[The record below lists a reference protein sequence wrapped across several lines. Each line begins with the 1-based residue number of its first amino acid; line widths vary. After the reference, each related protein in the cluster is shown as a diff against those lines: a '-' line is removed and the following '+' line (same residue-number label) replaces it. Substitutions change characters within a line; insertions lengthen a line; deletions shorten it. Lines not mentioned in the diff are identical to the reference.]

1 MAESTRVEAAPGGPD
16 SATLGDREHVAPDGN
31 GSRSEVVGG
40 TVRDAAFEVMRRHGL
55 TTIFGNPGST
65 EIAFL
70 TDLPPDIRF
79 VLGLHEG
86 SVVGMATGY
95 ALARGKPA
103 FVNLHTAAGLGNAI
117 NAIANARDCRA
128 PLVIVVG
135 QQDRRQLAFEPFLT
149 GRALDRLA
157 GEYPVWRVLPA
168 RAQDVPGAIARA
180 CHEAQA
186 ARGPALVVV
195 PMGDWHEPADELA
208 AGAPARI
215 VRPHSVAGADVGE
228 LADLLGGAEAPALVV
243 GAPEEED
250 WGGVLALAERL
261 RCPVWQESFSRRV
274 GFPQDH
280 PLFAGHL
287 PWQRRLMHDALAPY
301 DVVLT
306 LGTNAFRAYLF
317 DEPVALVEPSTRV
330 AVLTADPAE
339 AHRSPCDLA
348 VVAPVGATCAAL
360 AEVLPA
366 RAAGNPPEP
375 PRRPAPLPA
384 PAAGEGLRPAHVLDA
399 LAERMPADALLVEE
413 CPSSQPELYQRIP
426 VRIPF
431 GFLSTANGCLGF
443 GLAGSIGL
451 RMGLP
456 DRPVVAVLGDGS
468 TTYAIQSLWSAA
480 RYDVGVL
487 LVVLANG
494 CYAVMDGLARRAGRA
509 AAWPGFEAV
518 DIGGLARAFG
528 CPSVRVETHAQL
540 IATFDA
546 VLPSLSERR
555 EPLLVEAVVGV

>member
-1 MAESTRVEAAPGGPD
+1 MSQSAGVER
-16 SATLGDREHVAPDGN
+16 ATASETATGHGN
-31 GSRSEVVGG
+31 GTCASAGR

-70 TDLPPDIRF
+70 TDLPADLRF

-86 SVVGMATGY
+86 SVVGMASGY
-95 ALARGKPA
+95 ALARGEPA

-128 PLVIVVG
+128 PLVILVG
-135 QQDRRQLAFEPFLT
+135 QQDRRQIAFEPFLT
-149 GRALDRLA
+149 GRQLERLA
-157 GEYPVWRVLPA
+157 GEYPVWRHLPS

-180 CHEAQA
+180 YHEAIA

-195 PMGDWHEPADELA
+195 PMGDWLEPADELA
-208 AGAPARI
+208 AGAPSR
-215 VRPHSVAGADVGE
+215 VLRPHSVAGSEVEE
-228 LADLLGGAEAPALVV
+228 LADLLAGAEAPALVV
-243 GAPEEED
+243 GAPEGED
-250 WGGVLALAERL
+250 WDAVLALAERL
-261 RCPVWQESFSRRV
+261 RCPVWQEAFSRRV

-287 PWQRRLMHDALAPY
+287 HWQRRLMHDVLARY

-306 LGTNAFRAYLF
+306 VGTNAFRAYLF

-339 AHRSPCDLA
+339 AHRSPCELA
-348 VVAPVGATCAAL
+348 VIAPVGATCRAL
-360 AEVLPA
+360 VEQLSERP
-366 RAAGNPPEP
+366 AGNPPEP
-375 PRRPAPLPA
+375 VRRPAPLAVPA
-384 PAAGEGLRPAHVLDA
+384 PGDPLRPGHVLDA
-399 LAERMPADALLVEE
+399 LAERLPEDVLLVEE

-426 VRIPF
+426 VRVPF

-468 TTYAIQSLWSAA
+468 TMYAIQALWSAA

-494 CYAVMDGLARRAGRA
+494 RYAVMDGLARRVGGA
-509 AAWPGFEAV
+509 AAWPGFESV
-518 DIGGLARAFG
+518 DIGGMARALG
-528 CPSVRVETHAQL
+528 CASVRVETHSELVQAL
-540 IATFDA
+540 DD
-546 VLPSLSERR
+546 VLPDLAASR
-555 EPLLVEAVVGV
+555 EPLVVEVVVGE

>member
-1 MAESTRVEAAPGGPD
+1 MTETTPVQAARRD
-16 SATLGDREHVAPDGN
+16 GDGALRQSPAP
-31 GSRSEVVGG
+31 

-95 ALARGKPA
+95 ALARGTA
-103 FVNLHTAAGLGNAI
+103 SFVNLHTAAGLGNAV

-135 QQDRRQLAFEPFLT
+135 QQDRRQIAFEPFLT
-149 GRALDRLA
+149 GRQLERLA
-157 GEYPVWRVLPA
+157 GEYPVWRQLPA

-180 CHEAQA
+180 YHEAMA

-195 PMGDWHEPADELA
+195 PMGDWLQEADELA
-208 AGAPARI
+208 AGSPARI
-215 VRPHSVAGADVGE
+215 LRPHAVDAAQVSE
-228 LADLLGGAEAPALVV
+228 LADLLAGAEAPALVV

-250 WGGVLALAERL
+250 WEGVLALAERL
-261 RCPVWQESFSRRV
+261 DCPVWQEPFTRRV

-287 PWQRRLMHDALAPY
+287 QWQRRLMHDTLARF

-306 LGTNAFRAYLF
+306 VGTNAFRAYIY
-317 DEPVALVEPSTRV
+317 DEPVMLVGPDTRV
-330 AVLTADPAE
+330 AVLTADPSE

-348 VVAPVGATCAAL
+348 VVAPVGATCRAL
-360 AEVLPA
+360 VELVPEGI
-366 RAAGNPPEP
+366 GNPPDP
-375 PRRPAPLPA
+375 VRRPAPLAP
-384 PAAGEGLRPAHVLDA
+384 PAAGEPLRAAHVLDA
-399 LAERMPADALLVEE
+399 LAERLPPDAMLVEE
-413 CPSSQPELYQRIP
+413 CPSTQPELYQRIP
-426 VRIPF
+426 VRAPF

-456 DRPVVAVLGDGS
+456 DRSVVAVLGDGS
-468 TTYAIQSLWSAA
+468 TTYAIQALWSAA
-480 RYDVGVL
+480 HYDVGVL
-487 LVVLANG
+487 LIVLANG
-494 CYAVMDGLARRAGRA
+494 GYAVMDALARRAGGA
-509 AAWPGFEAV
+509 AAWPRFEAV
-518 DIGGLARAFG
+518 DISGLARSFG
-528 CPSVRVETHAQL
+528 CPAVRVDTHDDL
-540 IATFDA
+540 IRVLDE
-546 VLPSLSERR
+546 VLPELASRR
-555 EPLLVEAVVGV
+555 EPLVLEAVVGE